1 MTRRRLAGVAPR
13 RVRLAAWLAQAARL
27 ACACVLAGALPPPAV
42 AQSTGA
48 PLERAV
54 KAAFVYKFLAYVE
67 WPAQSFESADT
78 PLVIGVHG
86 ADDIAAELTTIVAD
100 RAVGERPVQVKR
112 LQSGDPL
119 AGLHVLFVGRT
130 DAARLAALARA
141 LQARPTLVV
150 TEAAGALNAGSMI
163 NLVVAPDGRVRFEI
177 ALDAVE
183 RAGLKLSSRL
193 LALAQSVRPGG
204 S

>member
-1 MTRRRLAGVAPR
+1 MTTRHVAGAAPR
-13 RVRLAAWLAQAARL
+13 RERLGAWLAHAALL
-27 ACACVLAGALPPPAV
+27 AYACVLAAALTPPAG
-42 AQSTGA
+42 AQATGA

-67 WPAQSFESADT
+67 WPAPSFERADT

-86 ADDIAAELTTIVAD
+86 ADDIATELATIVAD

-112 LQSGDPL
+112 LQPGDPL
-119 AGLHVLFVGRT
+119 TGLHVLFVGRP
-130 DAARLAALARA
+130 DAARLAALTRA

-163 NLVVAPDGRVRFEI
+163 NLVVASDGRVRFEI

-183 RAGLKLSSRL
+183 KAGLRLSSRL